1 MNEAVVAELK
11 QLAGKRDLELG
22 RLREQRDQYQI
33 EINERKAKEQHKSA
47 SALEFRALAEARAVR
62 AKVAVN
68 QAPRLKSQQER
79 IAIFESEN
87 KRLKTRIA
95 ASAGDEDLMKFFW
108 QSSPDASY
116 ADDLKRRL
124 SCVTAVV
131 VFVPDIH

>member
-68 QAPRLKSQQER
+68 QAPRLKS
-79 IAIFESEN
+79 
-87 KRLKTRIA
+87 
-95 ASAGDEDLMKFFW
+95 
-108 QSSPDASY
+108 
-116 ADDLKRRL
+116 
-124 SCVTAVV
+124 
-131 VFVPDIH
+131 